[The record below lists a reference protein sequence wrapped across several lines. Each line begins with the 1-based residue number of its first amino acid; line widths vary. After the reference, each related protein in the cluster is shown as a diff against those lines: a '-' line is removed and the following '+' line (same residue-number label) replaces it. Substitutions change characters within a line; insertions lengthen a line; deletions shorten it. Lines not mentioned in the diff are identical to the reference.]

1 MKVIFIKDVPRMG
14 QKNTIKDVPEGYAR
28 NFLIAKGLAVPA
40 SESAIKNLEK
50 QIKAVKENKEN
61 MVKDMVKNLDIL
73 SGKTIQTKQKSN
85 EKGVLF
91 KALHQKEIVDI
102 LKENNIDLDL
112 KYLKLEKP
120 IKELGVYNLKV
131 EFEKK
136 KIEFIL
142 EIIKP

>member
-1 MKVIFIKDVPRMG
+1 M
-14 QKNTIKDVPEGYAR
+14 
-28 NFLIAKGLAVPA
+28 
-40 SESAIKNLEK
+40 
-50 QIKAVKENKEN
+50 
-61 MVKDMVKNLDIL
+61 
-73 SGKTIQTKQKSN
+73 
-85 EKGVLF
+85 F